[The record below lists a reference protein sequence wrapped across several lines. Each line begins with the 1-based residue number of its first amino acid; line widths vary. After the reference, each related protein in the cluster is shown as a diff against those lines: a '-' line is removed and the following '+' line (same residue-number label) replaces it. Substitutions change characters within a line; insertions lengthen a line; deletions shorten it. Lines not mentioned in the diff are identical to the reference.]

1 MKNNDIG
8 FLFKINSVCNTVKK
22 ADIYLV
28 PGSKE
33 IAKRTASCC
42 TFLPHPAACVCGWEM
57 WGEVTWGGLH
67 C

>member
-33 IAKRTASCC
+33 TARRTASCC
-42 TFLPHPAACVCGWEM
+42 AFLPHPAACVCGWE
-57 WGEVTWGGLH
+57 T
-67 C
+67 